1 LTYINGGVG
10 GDLLNKIT
18 QERQNDD
25 DVCPGFKE
33 RINDIIYG
41 QGEEDGQ
48 EVAKDTNAKREKK
61 KNQNKTPS

>member
-1 LTYINGGVG
+1 VS
-10 GDLLNKIT
+10 
-18 QERQNDD
+18 